1 MAKETKPNAEPAAAN
16 AAQPDAA
23 QAASG
28 AKASGK
34 PSAIKRFLPYI
45 IYGVSGLVLIGII
58 SFGTLFFLKGKS
70 PAATIGTD
78 STGTALATVDS
89 NQIAADVEDSLLALT
104 DLGASADTGEA
115 LEKLIQNIQAM
126 DIKADTMAATDSANE
141 ASSLAKERDA
151 LDIRK
156 TELDARQKQ
165 IDALD
170 KQVSAKLQKY
180 EQMSNDRVT
189 NLAKLYDGMEP
200 ASVAKLMASLDDS
213 IVVAIIPR
221 MKQKNASEVLSL
233 IPPQRAAK
241 LSKDIITLAGD

>member
-1 MAKETKPNAEPAAAN
+1 M
-16 AAQPDAA
+16 
-23 QAASG
+23 
-28 AKASGK
+28 
-34 PSAIKRFLPYI
+34 
-45 IYGVSGLVLIGII
+45 
-58 SFGTLFFLKGKS
+58 
-70 PAATIGTD
+70 
-78 STGTALATVDS
+78 
-89 NQIAADVEDSLLALT
+89 ALT

-126 DIKADTMAATDSANE
+126 DIKTDTMAASDSAVEVN
-141 ASSLAKERDA
+141 ALAKERDA

-189 NLAKLYDGMEP
+189 NLAKLYDGMDP
-200 ASVAKLMASLDDS
+200 TAVAKLMANLDDS

>member
-1 MAKETKPNAEPAAAN
+1 MAKETKPNADPAAPN

-28 AKASGK
+28 TKASGK

-45 IYGVSGLVLIGII
+45 IYGASGLVLIGII
-58 SFGTLFFLKGKS
+58 AFGTLFFLKGK
-70 PAATIGTD
+70 ATPTTATAD
-78 STGTALATVDS
+78 STGTSVATVDS
-89 NQIAADVEDSLLALT
+89 NQMAADVEDSLLALT
-104 DLGASADTGEA
+104 DLGSSADTGEA

-126 DIKADTMAATDSANE
+126 DVKADTVAASDSADE
-141 ASSLAKERDA
+141 AGTLSKERDA
-151 LDIRK
+151 LDRRK
-156 TELDARQKQ
+156 AELDARQKL
-165 IDALD
+165 IDATD
-170 KQVSAKLQKY
+170 KQVTAKLQKL

-189 NLAKLYDGMEP
+189 NLAKLYDGMDP
-200 ASVAKLMASLDDS
+200 TAVAKLMANLDDS